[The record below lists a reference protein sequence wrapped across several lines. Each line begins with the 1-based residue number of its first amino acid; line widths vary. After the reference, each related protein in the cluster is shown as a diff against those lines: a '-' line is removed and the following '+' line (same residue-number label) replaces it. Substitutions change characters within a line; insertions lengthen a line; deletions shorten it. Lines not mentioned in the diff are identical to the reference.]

1 MLSKFHKQAK
11 WETNW
16 NHRHG
21 VQHKSSERGCTTL
34 SRQYLKAKSELT
46 KLVSENYP
54 HEISYWT
61 NDIMTFNEKRQSVKY
76 RMSFLEN
83 AWSATFSGLP
93 FDQWRTMVSFRDWDH
108 DVQKTICISTPKY
121 FRVCKTAL
129 SIWKRG
135 DGTRADLVRAFFPSQ
150 FCSLQE
156 QYRSSEGFDY
166 CNVLLSHSGLFYM
179 WFVKEKIYLAHTLEW
194 HTWFWQ

>member
-1 MLSKFHKQAK
+1 MKITHTRFH
-11 WETNW
+11 T
-16 NHRHG
+16 
-21 VQHKSSERGCTTL
+21 ERMI
-34 SRQYLKAKSELT
+34 SWPLT
-46 KLVSENYP
+46 KRDKVSNTEWVSLKM
-54 HEISYWT
+54 HEV
-61 NDIMTFNEKRQSVKY
+61 Q
-76 RMSFLEN
+76 L
-83 AWSATFSGLP
+83 FSGLP